1 MSAKIV
7 SPVEENLSEIPES
20 LVDLPNLSN
29 TLVNCLAN
37 NQTVFSVNKPNNPP
51 LMPKT
56 KKQNREIDEN
66 FDIICSAPF
75 SPEKPKSPPPE
86 PFLSYDEKKNYNSLN
101 LPN

>member
-29 TLVNCLAN
+29 TLVNCLSN
-37 NQTVFSVNKPNNPP
+37 NQTVFSVNKSNNPP

-56 KKQNREIDEN
+56 KKQNREIDED

-75 SPEKPKSPPPE
+75 SPEKPKPPPPE
-86 PFLSYDEKKNYNSLN
+86 PFLSYDEKRITIL
-101 LPN
+101 